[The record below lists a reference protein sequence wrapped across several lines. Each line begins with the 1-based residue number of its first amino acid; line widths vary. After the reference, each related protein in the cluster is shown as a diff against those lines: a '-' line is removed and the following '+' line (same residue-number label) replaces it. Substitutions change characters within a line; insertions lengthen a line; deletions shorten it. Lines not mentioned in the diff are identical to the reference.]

1 MLGQLSIKKT
11 LHTLF
16 LLAGLV
22 SATSFTPA
30 YAADAPKAIRIGVAT
45 AGGGD
50 PITWGGSPGSIVRE
64 NQWLESAF
72 GDTEVQWFFFKG
84 AGPAVNEALSNKQI
98 DFAYLG
104 DLPTIIGVSNG
115 LNTKI
120 LLASGQ
126 RTNLYLATPKDSEI
140 FTIADL
146 KDRKVAIFKGTNGH
160 LVANN
165 LLLDSG
171 IKETDLRSINLD
183 TGSAQAALVS
193 GSIDAAFGGFEY
205 IRLLNDDLIAV
216 PYSTHGKD
224 PRFTRQTS
232 LVTRNDFIADYP
244 EHTQKVVDEFV
255 RAAHWASQEENRDAL
270 LRIWAKSGVPYESF
284 VVEFEGTPL
293 AQRNS
298 PLLDEF
304 FRGRYQAVANDAKDL
319 QFIRRPVDASQIFD
333 DRFLQNALQTQQ
345 LTDFWVAYE
354 ADGTTPSPKGAQ

>member
-1 MLGQLSIKKT
+1 MLGHLSIRKIA
-11 LHTLF
+11 HA
-16 LLAGLV
+16 LLLTTGLVGFAGL
-22 SATSFTPA
+22 SAA
-30 YAADAPKAIRIGVAT
+30 HAADAPKTIRIGVAT

-64 NQWLESAF
+64 NKWLESAL
-72 GDTEVQWFFFKG
+72 GDTEIQWFFFKG

-104 DLPTIIGVSNG
+104 DLPTIIGVANG

-126 RTNLYLATPKDSEI
+126 RTNLYLATPKNSDIS
-140 FTIADL
+140 TIQNL
-146 KDRKVAIFKGTNGH
+146 KDKKVAIFKGTNGH

-205 IRLLNDDLIAV
+205 IRLLNDDLIAI
-216 PYSTHGKD
+216 PYSTHGED

-232 LVTRNDFIADYP
+232 LVARNDFITDHP
-244 EHTQKVVDEFV
+244 EQTQRVVDEFV
-255 RAAHWASQEENRDAL
+255 RAAHWASQEANRDAL
-270 LRIWAKSGVPYESF
+270 LRIWSKSGVPYESF

-298 PLLDEF
+298 PLLDDF
-304 FRGRYQAVANDAKDL
+304 FRGRYQAVADGAKDL
-319 QFIRRPVDASQIFD
+319 QFIRRPVDTSQIFD
-333 DRFLQNALQTQQ
+333 DRFLQQALQNQQ

>member
-1 MLGQLSIKKT
+1 MLGT
-11 LHTLF
+11 F
-16 LLAGLV
+16 LVRGILRTFPLLISLGLATV
-22 SATSFTPA
+22 APSF
-30 YAADAPKAIRIGVAT
+30 AAETPKAIRIGVAT

-50 PITWGGSPGSIVRE
+50 PITWGGSPGSVVRE
-64 NQWLESAF
+64 NKWLESAF

-115 LNTKI
+115 LNTKV

-126 RTNLYLATPKDSEI
+126 RTNLYLATPKDSDI
-140 FTIADL
+140 SNIQDL

-165 LLLDSG
+165 LLLDNG
-171 IKETDLRSINLD
+171 IKESDLRSINLD

-205 IRLLNDDLIAV
+205 IRLLNDGLIAV

-224 PRFTRQTS
+224 PKFTRQTS
-232 LVTRNDFIADYP
+232 LVGREDFITDHP
-244 EHTQKVVDEFV
+244 DLTQKVVNEFV
-255 RAAHWASQEENRDAL
+255 RASHWASQEENRDAL
-270 LRIWAKSGVPYESF
+270 LRIWAKSGTPYESF

-304 FRGRYQAVANDAKDL
+304 FRTRYQVVADGAKDL
-319 QFIRRPVDASQIFD
+319 QFIRRPVNVEQIFD
-333 DRFLQNALQTQQ
+333 DRFLQQALQEQQ
-345 LTDFWVAYE
+345 LTDFWVAYD
-354 ADGTTPSPKGAQ
+354 ADGVTPSAKSTP